1 MSSLK
6 NYMVNLNEQLLPNLE
21 IEQAV
26 SMIAAICPYQDRECA
41 LEENIKLTPSENGTG
56 WFFECKVC
64 EGAKCTGFLR
74 DD

>member
-1 MSSLK
+1 MT
-6 NYMVNLNEQLLPNLE
+6 NLNEQVSTNTNVQA
-21 IEQAV
+21 EQ
-26 SMIAAICPYQDRECA
+26 IANILDAICPYQNRKYTSTED
-41 LEENIKLTPSENGTG
+41 IVLTLSENGTG